1 MMETGNVSFYDE
13 LLDAAAVER
22 DGFMAIPVI
31 ARACAQ
37 GVSRA
42 AYVDYLSQAY
52 HHVRQTCPLLAL
64 AASRC
69 GARDAAYRE
78 ALFDY
83 IAEERGHE
91 AWILEDIAALGGDA
105 RGVRDGAP
113 RLPCHLMVA
122 YAHYAV
128 AFVSPYAMLGMVHV
142 LEGMSVAMAQRAA
155 SSIAARVGVGADG
168 GGFRYLSSHGGLDVE
183 HVAFFQRL
191 VDQIDGIEERE
202 AIVATAR
209 VIYRL
214 YGDVF
219 REVAG
224 RHEELSDAA

>member
-1 MMETGNVSFYDE
+1 MRFYRE
-13 LLDAAAVER
+13 LIDATAGER
-22 DGFMAIPVI
+22 EGFMAIPVI
-31 ARACAQ
+31 AHACAH

-52 HHVRQTCPLLAL
+52 HHVRHTCPLLAL

-69 GARDAAYRE
+69 GPEDARYRE

-105 RGVRDGAP
+105 EAVRVGVP
-113 RLPCHLMVA
+113 RLPCELMVA
-122 YAHYAV
+122 YAHYAI

-142 LEGMSVAMAQRAA
+142 LEGMSVALAQRAA
-155 SSIAARVGVGADG
+155 TSIAARVGLGAGG
-168 GGFRYLSSHGGLDVE
+168 GGFRYLSSHGGLDVQ
-183 HVAFFQRL
+183 HVAFFQEL
-191 VDQIDGIEERE
+191 VDGIERPE
-202 AIVATAR
+202 ARQAILATAR

-214 YGDVF
+214 YGDIF
-219 REVAG
+219 REVAEC
-224 RHEELSDAA
+224 HEELSHAA

>member
-1 MMETGNVSFYDE
+1 MSFYRD
-13 LLDAAAVER
+13 LLDATAAER
-22 DGFMAIPVI
+22 AEFMTIPVI
-31 ARACAQ
+31 ARACSE
-37 GVSRA
+37 GVGRA
-42 AYVDYLSQAY
+42 AYVDFLSQAY

-64 AASRC
+64 AASHC
-69 GARDAAYRE
+69 GPGDAVYRE

-105 RGVRDGAP
+105 DAVRQGAP

-122 YAHYAV
+122 YAHYAI

-142 LEGMSVAMAQRAA
+142 LEGMSVALAQRAA
-155 SSIAARVGVGADG
+155 MSIATRVGMGEGG

-183 HVAFFQRL
+183 HVAFFREL
-191 VDQIDGIEERE
+191 VDGIDRPGAHE
-202 AIVATAR
+202 AVLETAR

-214 YGDVF
+214 YGDLF
-219 REVAG
+219 RDIAS
-224 RHEELSDAA
+224 RHEELSHAA